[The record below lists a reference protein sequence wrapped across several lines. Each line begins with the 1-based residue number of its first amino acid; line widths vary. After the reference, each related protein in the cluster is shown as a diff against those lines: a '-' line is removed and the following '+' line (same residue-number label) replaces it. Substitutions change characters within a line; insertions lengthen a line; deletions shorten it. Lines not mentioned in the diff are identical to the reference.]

1 MSSSEPLRLTNLLR
15 IFRPDS
21 KKFDFQDELFKRTA
35 SLKERQRRGTIGS
48 ESTTTFGINYFLAG
62 VGTED
67 EKKVKLTYSNLL
79 ATVKHIIGD
88 EQIQSEVLT
97 DAALR
102 IYNTL
107 ANKDKDDEIKKV
119 AIKRFFKHMTDKQ
132 FLNAKTFVND
142 LEQIRE
148 KKDKSAALP
157 KLPLKAEEFG
167 NEVKLEFKAF
177 DDAKFEESEFSKSET
192 KAVARNQHSAGIDIS
207 FFAKMDMYHGW
218 LEDRCEEWAQLT
230 KSEIPGIHLAES
242 IRSLIESSNL
252 QIQEDLLNILGDNGF
267 DFIRLL
273 VNKRKAIIQ
282 AHIDELTVK
291 LAQYQLQPAEF
302 RVQSKNEQKLVKQK
316 EKEIQKL
323 NVVLKKLPEEE
334 PLEEILDAESI
345 IQTVNEGPDM
355 TLNEPG
361 ERGEGPGWAQKSVL
375 PEDAIVLEKK
385 TYKEIVIPAKPKPP
399 IKHDD
404 LIPISEFEDY
414 AQLAFKGIKYL
425 NPMQS
430 KVFESAYKS
439 NTNLLICAP
448 TGAGKT
454 NVAMMA
460 ILREVGQH
468 YHNGILSVKD
478 FKIIYVAPMKALASE
493 MTSSFGSKLQPLGI
507 IVKELTGDMQLTK
520 KELEE
525 TQIIVTT
532 PEKWDVIT
540 RKSSD
545 IALTKLVRLLI
556 IDEVHLL
563 NEDRG
568 PVIESLVARTLRQ
581 VEQSQSMIRIVGL
594 SATLPNYKDVASF
607 LRVDAKSGLFYFGPE
622 YRPVPLETHFIG
634 IKGKNEVQKRSD
646 MDEVCFSKAKLSV
659 SQGNQVMIFVHS
671 RRDTSLTAEA
681 LIDMAKDKNMADVFE
696 PKKEVKQSGEYHRS
710 AALVSK
716 SRNAQLKEIFSS
728 GFGIH
733 HAGMLRQ
740 DRNLVEKLFHQGF
753 INVLVCTA
761 TLAWGVNLPA
771 HTVMIK
777 GTQIYDP
784 KKGGFVDL
792 GMLDVQQ
799 IFGRA
804 GRPQFDDSGEAMIIT
819 TEQKL
824 NDYLR
829 LLTHQLPIESQFIGR
844 LADHLNAEI
853 VLGTVSNIKEA
864 IIWLSY
870 TYLYIRMRKNPLA
883 YGSTIAELE
892 LDENLLKK
900 RGELIENAAKRL
912 DKCEMIRYD
921 ERNGNF
927 SVTDLGRIASHFYIQ
942 NETIEHF
949 NKTLHANLL
958 DSAIFDVV
966 SQCAEFENI
975 MLRDDERAELDRLEH
990 PAGPNDPDPCKLRV
1004 KGGADNRHGK
1014 VNILLQTYI
1023 SKVPLDSFSLISDTS
1038 YVSQN
1043 AGRIFRALFEIAIK
1057 KRVDHGLQENV
1068 NYHING

>member
-282 AHIDELTVK
+282 AHIDELTAK

-385 TYKEIVIPAKPKPP
+385 TYKEIVIPAKPKPQ

-414 AQLAFKGIKYL
+414 AQG
-425 NPMQS
+425 
-430 KVFESAYKS
+430 S
-439 NTNLLICAP
+439 NTLIPCNLKFL
-448 TGAGKT
+448 
-454 NVAMMA
+454 N
-460 ILREVGQH
+460 
-468 YHNGILSVKD
+468 
-478 FKIIYVAPMKALASE
+478 
-493 MTSSFGSKLQPLGI
+493 
-507 IVKELTGDMQLTK
+507 QLTNP
-520 KELEE
+520 
-525 TQIIVTT
+525 I
-532 PEKWDVIT
+532 
-540 RKSSD
+540 
-545 IALTKLVRLLI
+545 
-556 IDEVHLL
+556 
-563 NEDRG
+563 
-568 PVIESLVARTLRQ
+568 RT
-581 VEQSQSMIRIVGL
+581 
-594 SATLPNYKDVASF
+594 
-607 LRVDAKSGLFYFGPE
+607 
-622 YRPVPLETHFIG
+622 
-634 IKGKNEVQKRSD
+634 
-646 MDEVCFSKAKLSV
+646 C
-659 SQGNQVMIFVHS
+659 
-671 RRDTSLTAEA
+671 
-681 LIDMAKDKNMADVFE
+681 
-696 PKKEVKQSGEYHRS
+696 
-710 AALVSK
+710 
-716 SRNAQLKEIFSS
+716 
-728 GFGIH
+728 
-733 HAGMLRQ
+733 
-740 DRNLVEKLFHQGF
+740 
-753 INVLVCTA
+753 
-761 TLAWGVNLPA
+761 
-771 HTVMIK
+771 
-777 GTQIYDP
+777 
-784 KKGGFVDL
+784 
-792 GMLDVQQ
+792 
-799 IFGRA
+799 
-804 GRPQFDDSGEAMIIT
+804 
-819 TEQKL
+819 
-824 NDYLR
+824 
-829 LLTHQLPIESQFIGR
+829 
-844 LADHLNAEI
+844 
-853 VLGTVSNIKEA
+853 
-864 IIWLSY
+864 
-870 TYLYIRMRKNPLA
+870 
-883 YGSTIAELE
+883 
-892 LDENLLKK
+892 
-900 RGELIENAAKRL
+900 
-912 DKCEMIRYD
+912 
-921 ERNGNF
+921 
-927 SVTDLGRIASHFYIQ
+927 
-942 NETIEHF
+942 
-949 NKTLHANLL
+949 
-958 DSAIFDVV
+958 
-966 SQCAEFENI
+966 
-975 MLRDDERAELDRLEH
+975 
-990 PAGPNDPDPCKLRV
+990 
-1004 KGGADNRHGK
+1004 
-1014 VNILLQTYI
+1014 
-1023 SKVPLDSFSLISDTS
+1023 
-1038 YVSQN
+1038 
-1043 AGRIFRALFEIAIK
+1043 
-1057 KRVDHGLQENV
+1057 
-1068 NYHING
+1068 